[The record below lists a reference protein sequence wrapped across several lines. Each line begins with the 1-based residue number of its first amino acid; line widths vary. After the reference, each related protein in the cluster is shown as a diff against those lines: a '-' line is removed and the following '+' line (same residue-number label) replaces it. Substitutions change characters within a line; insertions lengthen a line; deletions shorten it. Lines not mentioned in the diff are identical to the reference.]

1 MSTTRP
7 SLRPGAVGPV
17 SAETKP
23 GFDARDLAL
32 ASVSSV
38 MGGIVASAFGGGPLA
53 TLVCAAISPWI
64 TAFLTHPGPHR
75 VRRVVAV
82 LLFAWLV
89 AGCRKALAAVR
100 TAAHL
105 PRAKT
110 RDRRS
115 DLGAPTSVGGR
126 TVGSAQARLTR
137 AWLAQVTLIAAISF
151 TVAVVLLTTVE
162 AIRGQALAAQRDTTF
177 LGGEASPAG
186 PTVLVPNR
194 VVAQAGDHSAT
205 RVTYRVTAT
214 NAAGNPLTPVCDP
227 PSGALFTVGET
238 RVTCSATD
246 VAGEQAREQFLVIVR
261 PGGTPQRSDR
271 RQPVLTVP
279 DNFTHD
285 ATTALGARVTYAAT
299 AHDARD
305 AALTPDCLPPS
316 GSFFALGRTRIACKA
331 TDAAGNTAHASFTV
345 TVIRAGDADNTPP
358 VISVPD
364 AIQAPATSKGATSVT
379 YHVSVTDNRD
389 GTLKASCD
397 PPSGSVFKLGKTT
410 VRCSAQD
417 SAHNK
422 AEQTFK
428 VTVVHPRDADLTP
441 PVLAVPDPIKTT
453 ATSKGGTRVT
463 YRVSARDNR
472 DGRLKPRCDP
482 RSGSL
487 FAIGLTT
494 VICSAHDSAGNQ
506 DTKTFTV
513 TVTAVHAPPSNGG
526 SGAAPPPKS
535 VSDATPPVIRVPAAI
550 TTRATS
556 ADGASVTY
564 DVSAT
569 DDRDGA
575 LKATCEPPSRSDFK
589 IGTTT
594 VTCSAQDAAG
604 NTATKTFKITVVD
617 DTPPVISVPAAIQTR
632 ATSAEGAS
640 VTYDVSASDNHDG
653 ALKATCEPPSGSV
666 FKIGTTTVTCS
677 AQDAAGNAAHK
688 SFTITVTP
696 PPPPPPP
703 PGPQ

>member
-1 MSTTRP
+1 MSQQPRLIAVAIMGREATMFTTRP
-7 SLRPGAVGPV
+7 SLRPGAPRPV

-38 MGGIVASAFGGGPLA
+38 VGGIVASAFGGGPLA

-105 PRAKT
+105 PGAKT

-115 DLGAPTSVGGR
+115 DGGGAPTKLGGR
-126 TVGSAQARLTR
+126 TVGSAQARLIR
-137 AWLAQVTLIAAISF
+137 AWLGQVTLIAAISF
-151 TVAVVLLTTVE
+151 AIAVVLLTSVE

-177 LGGEASPAG
+177 LGGVASPAE
-186 PTVLVPNR
+186 PTVLVPGR
-194 VVAQAGDHSAT
+194 VVAQAGNHSAT
-205 RVTYRVTAT
+205 RVTYRATAT
-214 NAAGNPLTPVCDP
+214 NAAGNPLMPVCDP

-246 VAGEQAREQFLVIVR
+246 MAGEQAQAQFVVIVR
-261 PGGTPQRSDR
+261 RGGTPQRSDR

-279 DNFTHD
+279 ENFTHD
-285 ATTALGARVTYAAT
+285 ATTEGGARVTYAAT
-299 AHDARD
+299 AHDAGD
-305 AALTPDCLPPS
+305 EALTPDCLPAS
-316 GSFFALGRTRIACKA
+316 GSFFALGRTRIACTA
-331 TDAAGNTAHASFTV
+331 TDAADNTAHASFTV
-345 TVIRAGDADNTPP
+345 TVIRAGDADHTPP

-364 AIQAPATSKGATSVT
+364 AIQAPATSKDGASVS

-397 PPSGSVFKLGKTT
+397 PPSGSVFELGETT
-410 VRCSAQD
+410 VRCSAED
-417 SAHNK
+417 YAHNK

-428 VTVVHPRDADLTP
+428 VTVVHLRDADLTP
-441 PVLAVPDPIKTT
+441 PVLAVPGPIKRT
-453 ATSKGGTRVT
+453 ATSKGGASVS

-472 DGRLKPRCDP
+472 DGTLKPRCDP
-482 RSGSL
+482 RSGSV

-494 VICSAHDSAGNQ
+494 VICFAQDSAGNQ

-513 TVTAVHAPPSNGG
+513 TVAAVHAPPPNGG
-526 SGAAPPPKS
+526 SGATPPPKS
-535 VSDATPPVIRVPAAI
+535 GSDVTPPLIRVPAAI
-550 TTRATS
+550 KTRATS

-564 DVSAT
+564 DVSAS
-569 DDRDGA
+569 DNHDGT
-575 LKATCEPPSRSDFK
+575 LKATCEPPSRSVFK
-589 IGTTT
+589 IDTTT
-594 VTCSAQDAAG
+594 VTCTAHDSAG
-604 NTATKTFKITVVD
+604 NTATKRFTITVVD
-617 DTPPVISVPAAIQTR
+617 DTPP
-632 ATSAEGAS
+632 
-640 VTYDVSASDNHDG
+640 
-653 ALKATCEPPSGSV
+653 
-666 FKIGTTTVTCS
+666 
-677 AQDAAGNAAHK
+677 
-688 SFTITVTP
+688 P
-696 PPPPPPP
+696 PPPVTVPDT
-703 PGPQ
+703 GPD